1 MTSVDGK
8 KKRKKENKN
17 ISQKN
22 QQRTFS
28 PEKEHTSSSNDLK
41 K

>member
-8 KKRKKENKN
+8 KKYNKN
-17 ISQKN
+17 TSQKN

-28 PEKEHTSSSNDLK
+28 PEKEHASSSNDLK
-41 K
+41 KKS